1 MFFFDRN
8 LCWDF
13 VIATT
18 DHNYQG
24 KFRNHICHIF
34 VLTANLY
41 QSMSLSFVRI
51 NDFEEVLSG
60 NCDDIPEVTRGLE
73 VLSFDTFRQNLLG
86 YILCAYYTHIYLYT
100 YIQTYYI
107 CSWRCF
113 LLIGEICQIEVMRR
127 LKSATGLKSWDSW
140 RLQEKTSRFSF
151 FCSYLSCCFP
161 DSMTGIWL
169 RCIWIWQAAFY
180 MIGGMSDVKEK
191 AAKLAAV
198 AAGKWRG
205 WWRRVRRVAF
215 ILWATESQRATIL
228 WSEI

>member
-1 MFFFDRN
+1 MS
-8 LCWDF
+8 
-13 VIATT
+13 
-18 DHNYQG
+18 
-24 KFRNHICHIF
+24 HICFDSKSPSKHVSILRKDQWLWGGAF
-34 VLTANLY
+34 WQLRWYSRGDKGLG
-41 QSMSLSFVRI
+41 SLEFWYVSSEFAWIGWIWYHWYSDMVQYI
-51 NDFEEVLSG
+51 M
-60 NCDDIPEVTRGLE
+60 
-73 VLSFDTFRQNLLG
+73 
-86 YILCAYYTHIYLYT
+86 YILHT
-100 YIQTYYI
+100 YIFIYVHTDVLHAI

-127 LKSATGLKSWDSW
+127 LKSAAGLKSWDSW

-151 FCSYLSCCFP
+151 FCSYLLVLLLSKFH
-161 DSMTGIWL
+161 DFFWR

-205 WWRRVRRVAF
+205 WWRRVAF

>member
-1 MFFFDRN
+1 MSHICFDRKS
-8 LCWDF
+8 LW
-13 VIATT
+13 
-18 DHNYQG
+18 
-24 KFRNHICHIF
+24 K
-34 VLTANLY
+34 
-41 QSMSLSFVRI
+41 SLSFVRI

-86 YILCAYYTHIYLYT
+86 YILCAYYTHKNLYT

-205 WWRRVRRVAF
+205 VGSVGWRNHLVSHWEPKGHYSLIGDLENR
-215 ILWATESQRATIL
+215 
-228 WSEI
+228 